1 MNDWNIYI
9 ILLNCAYTIWL
20 AAFIAK
26 DIAWLRRITIAGNI
40 VVLPYYYFENET
52 PLWTPII
59 WVCIFT
65 VINLVMLFL
74 IYLESR
80 PIKLSDIEQKIYEL
94 TFKSLE
100 PRIYK
105 KLIDLGSWEELQPE
119 VELVT
124 RDTLLDSLML
134 VVDGE
139 AEVVLKHGEHRY
151 IPAGGFIGEQSF
163 ITGGKT
169 YADVSTG
176 KEATTILRWN
186 SESLRKFLAH
196 KETLKD
202 AVDLIITA
210 DLIYKLRSIEE
221 EVDEIRHSQD
231 LDVSLSHK
239 PYATHTTSKKDNNIE
254 DAIKTKLKTWHV
266 HDDS

>member
-1 MNDWNIYI
+1 MNDWNICI

-105 KLIDLGSWEELQPE
+105 KLIDLGSWEALQPG

-124 RDTLLDSLML
+124 RDSVLNSLML

-151 IPAGGFIGEQSF
+151 IPTGGFIGEQSF

-186 SESLRKFLAH
+186 SESLRKYLAN

-202 AVDLIITA
+202 AIDLIITA

-239 PYATHTTSKKDNNIE
+239 PYSTQS
-254 DAIKTKLKTWHV
+254 TKRQ
-266 HDDS
+266 

>member
-26 DIAWLRRITIAGNI
+26 DIAWLRRITIAGNL
-40 VVLPYYYFENET
+40 VVLPYYYFFFELPMWN
-52 PLWTPII
+52 PIF
-59 WVCIFT
+59 WVCIYT

-80 PIKLSDIEQKIYEL
+80 PIKLNDLEQKIYEL

-105 KLIDLGSWEELQPE
+105 KLIDLGSWEEIQPE

-124 RDTLLDSLML
+124 RDSVLDSLML

-139 AEVVLKHGEHRY
+139 AEVILKHGEHRY
-151 IPAGGFIGEQSF
+151 IPTGGFIGEQSF

-186 SESLRKFLAH
+186 SESLRKYLAN

-231 LDVSLSHK
+231 LDVSLSRK
-239 PYATHTTSKKDNNIE
+239 PYSTHSTSKKDNNMV
-254 DAIKTKLKTWHV
+254 DRPK
-266 HDDS
+266 

>member
-26 DIAWLRRITIAGNI
+26 DIAWLRRITIAGNL
-40 VVLPYYYFENET
+40 VVLPYYYFFFELPMWN
-52 PLWTPII
+52 PIF
-59 WVCIFT
+59 WVCTYT
-65 VINLVMLFL
+65 VINLVRLFL
-74 IYLESR
+74 HYLESR

-105 KLIDLGSWEELQPE
+105 KLIDLGSWEEIQPE

-124 RDTLLDSLML
+124 RDSVLDSLML

-169 YADVSTG
+169 YANVSTG

-186 SESLRKFLAH
+186 SESLRKYLAD

-202 AVDLIITA
+202 AIDLIITA

-239 PYATHTTSKKDNNIE
+239 PYLTHSTSKKDNNMV
-254 DAIKTKLKTWHV
+254 DRPR
-266 HDDS
+266 

>member
-26 DIAWLRRITIAGNI
+26 DIAWLRRITIAGNL
-40 VVLPYYYFENET
+40 VVLPYYYFFFEPPMWN
-52 PLWTPII
+52 PIF
-59 WVCIFT
+59 WVCIYT

-74 IYLESR
+74 HYLESR
-80 PIKLSDIEQKIYEL
+80 PIKLNDLEQKIYEL

-100 PRIYK
+100 PRVYK
-105 KLIDLGSWEELQPE
+105 KLIDLGSWEEIQPE

-124 RDTLLDSLML
+124 RDSVLDSLML

-151 IPAGGFIGEQSF
+151 IPTGGFIGEQSF

-186 SESLRKFLAH
+186 SESLRKYLEN

-202 AVDLIITA
+202 AIDLIITA

-231 LDVSLSHK
+231 LDVSLSRK
-239 PYATHTTSKKDNNIE
+239 PYSTHSTSKKDNNMV
-254 DAIKTKLKTWHV
+254 DRPR
-266 HDDS
+266 

>member
-80 PIKLSDIEQKIYEL
+80 PIKLSDLEQKIYDR
-94 TFKSLE
+94 TFKSLKLKE
-100 PRIYK
+100 FK
-105 KLIDLGSWEELQPE
+105 HLIDHGSLNELQPE
-119 VELVT
+119 VGLVT
-124 RDTLLDSLML
+124 RDTHLEKLML
-134 VVDGE
+134 VVEGQ
-139 AEVVLKHGEHRY
+139 AEVVLKNGDEVD

-163 ITGGKT
+163 ITGENT
-169 YADVSTG
+169 SADVATG
-176 KEATTILRWN
+176 KEAATILSWN
-186 SESLRKFLAH
+186 SDSLRKYLEKKPH
-196 KETLKD
+196 LKETLE
-202 AVDLIITA
+202 LILTSDVIH
-210 DLIYKLRSIEE
+210 KLRDMEE
-221 EVDEIRHSQD
+221 MYDKIKHSND
-231 LDVSLSHK
+231 L
-239 PYATHTTSKKDNNIE
+239 NI
-254 DAIKTKLKTWHV
+254 
-266 HDDS
+266 S

>member
-26 DIAWLRRITIAGNI
+26 DIAWLRRITIAGNL
-40 VVLPYYYFENET
+40 VVLPYYYFFFESPMWN
-52 PLWTPII
+52 PIF
-59 WVCIFT
+59 WVCIYT

-80 PIKLSDIEQKIYEL
+80 PIKLNDLEQKIYEL

-151 IPAGGFIGEQSF
+151 IPTGGFIGEQSF

-186 SESLRKFLAH
+186 SESLRKYLAN

-202 AVDLIITA
+202 AIDLIITA

-239 PYATHTTSKKDNNIE
+239 PYSTHSTSKKDNNMV
-254 DAIKTKLKTWHV
+254 DRPR
-266 HDDS
+266 

>member
-26 DIAWLRRITIAGNI
+26 DIAWLRRITITGNL
-40 VVLPYYYFENET
+40 VVLPYYYFFFELPMWN
-52 PLWTPII
+52 PIF
-59 WVCIFT
+59 WVCT
-65 VINLVMLFL
+65 YTLINLMMLFL

-80 PIKLSDIEQKIYEL
+80 PIKLNDLEQKIYEL
-94 TFKSLE
+94 TFKSIE

-105 KLIDLGSWEELQPE
+105 KLIDQGSWEEIQPE

-124 RDTLLDSLML
+124 RDSVLDSLML

-139 AEVVLKHGEHRY
+139 AEVILKHGEHRY
-151 IPAGGFIGEQSF
+151 IPTGGFIGEQSF

-186 SESLRKFLAH
+186 SESLRKYLAN

-231 LDVSLSHK
+231 LDVSLSRK
-239 PYATHTTSKKDNNIE
+239 PYSTHSTSKKDKNMA
-254 DAIKTKLKTWHV
+254 DRPR
-266 HDDS
+266 

>member
-1 MNDWNIYI
+1 MNDLNICI

-105 KLIDLGSWEELQPE
+105 KLIDLGSWEDLQPE

-186 SESLRKFLAH
+186 SESLRKYLAN

-239 PYATHTTSKKDNNIE
+239 PYSTHSTSKKDNNMV
-254 DAIKTKLKTWHV
+254 DRPR
-266 HDDS
+266 

>member
-26 DIAWLRRITIAGNI
+26 DIAWLRRITILGNF
-40 VVLPYYYFENET
+40 VVLPYYYFFFEAPMWN
-52 PLWTPII
+52 PIF
-59 WVCIFT
+59 WVCIYT

-80 PIKLSDIEQKIYEL
+80 PIKLNDLEQKIYEL

-105 KLIDLGSWEELQPE
+105 KLIDLGSWEDLQPE

-151 IPAGGFIGEQSF
+151 IPTGGFIGEQSF

-186 SESLRKFLAH
+186 SESLREYLAN

-239 PYATHTTSKKDNNIE
+239 PYSTQS
-254 DAIKTKLKTWHV
+254 TKRQ
-266 HDDS
+266 

>member
-1 MNDWNIYI
+1 MTDWNIWI
-9 ILLNCAYTIWL
+9 ILLNCSYTIWL

-26 DIAWLRRITIAGNI
+26 DIAWLRRIIIAGNL
-40 VVLPYYYFENET
+40 VVLPYYYFYFEAPMWN
-52 PLWTPII
+52 PIF
-59 WVCIFT
+59 WACT
-65 VINLVMLFL
+65 YALINLVMLFL

-105 KLIDLGSWEELQPE
+105 KLIDLGTWEELQPE

-124 RDTLLDSLML
+124 RDSVLNSLML

-151 IPAGGFIGEQSF
+151 IPIGGFIGEQSF

-176 KEATTILRWN
+176 REATTILRWN

-231 LDVSLSHK
+231 LDVNLSHK
-239 PYATHTTSKKDNNIE
+239 PYAVHSTSKKDNNMV
-254 DAIKTKLKTWHV
+254 DRPR
-266 HDDS
+266 

>member
-26 DIAWLRRITIAGNI
+26 DIAWLRRITIAGNL
-40 VVLPYYYFENET
+40 VVLPYYYFFFEPPMWN
-52 PLWTPII
+52 PIF
-59 WVCIFT
+59 WVCIYT

-80 PIKLSDIEQKIYEL
+80 PIKLNDLEQKIYEL

-124 RDTLLDSLML
+124 RDSVLDSLML

-139 AEVVLKHGEHRY
+139 AEVILKHGEHRY
-151 IPAGGFIGEQSF
+151 IPTGGFIGEQSF

-186 SESLRKFLAH
+186 SESLRKYLAN

-202 AVDLIITA
+202 AIDLIITA

-221 EVDEIRHSQD
+221 EVDEVRHSQD

-239 PYATHTTSKKDNNIE
+239 PYLTHSTSKKDNYMV
-254 DAIKTKLKTWHV
+254 D
-266 HDDS
+266 

>member
-26 DIAWLRRITIAGNI
+26 DIAWLRRITIAGNL
-40 VVLPYYYFENET
+40 VVLPYYYFFFEAPMWN
-52 PLWTPII
+52 PIF
-59 WVCIFT
+59 WVCTNT
-65 VINLVMLFL
+65 VINLVMLFQ

-124 RDTLLDSLML
+124 RDSVLDSLML

-139 AEVVLKHGEHRY
+139 AEVLFKHGEHRY
-151 IPAGGFIGEQSF
+151 IPTGGFIGEQSF

-186 SESLRKFLAH
+186 SESLRKYLAN

-239 PYATHTTSKKDNNIE
+239 PYSTHSTSKKDNNMV
-254 DAIKTKLKTWHV
+254 DRPR
-266 HDDS
+266 

>member
-1 MNDWNIYI
+1 MNDWNIWI

-26 DIAWLRRITIAGNI
+26 DIAWLRRITIAGNL
-40 VVLPYYYFENET
+40 VVLPYYYFFFEPPMWN
-52 PLWTPII
+52 PIF
-59 WVCIFT
+59 WVCIYT

-74 IYLESR
+74 HYLESR
-80 PIKLSDIEQKIYEL
+80 PIKLNDLEQKIYEL

-105 KLIDLGSWEELQPE
+105 KLIDLGSWEEIQPQ

-124 RDTLLDSLML
+124 RDSLLDSLML

-139 AEVVLKHGEHRY
+139 AEVILKHGEHRY
-151 IPAGGFIGEQSF
+151 IPTGGFIGEQSF

-186 SESLRKFLAH
+186 SESLREYLAN

-239 PYATHTTSKKDNNIE
+239 PYSTHSTSKKDNNMV
-254 DAIKTKLKTWHV
+254 DRPR
-266 HDDS
+266 

>member
-9 ILLNCAYTIWL
+9 ILLNSAYTIWL

-26 DIAWLRRITIAGNI
+26 DIAWLRRITIAGNL
-40 VVLPYYYFENET
+40 VVLPYYYFFFEPPMWN
-52 PLWTPII
+52 PIF
-59 WVCIFT
+59 WVCIYT
-65 VINLVMLFL
+65 LINLVMLFL

-80 PIKLSDIEQKIYEL
+80 PIKLNDLEQKIYEL

-105 KLIDLGSWEELQPE
+105 KLIDLGSWEEIQPE

-124 RDTLLDSLML
+124 RDSVLDSLML

-139 AEVVLKHGEHRY
+139 AEVIPKHGEHRY

-186 SESLRKFLAH
+186 SESLRKYLAN

-231 LDVSLSHK
+231 LDVSLSRK
-239 PYATHTTSKKDNNIE
+239 PYSTHSISKKDNNMV
-254 DAIKTKLKTWHV
+254 DRPR
-266 HDDS
+266 

>member
-1 MNDWNIYI
+1 MNDWNICI

-65 VINLVMLFL
+65 LINLVMLFL

-105 KLIDLGSWEELQPE
+105 KLIDLGSWEEIQPE

-124 RDTLLDSLML
+124 RDSVLDSLML

-139 AEVVLKHGEHRY
+139 AEVLLKHGEHRY
-151 IPAGGFIGEQSF
+151 IPTGGFIGEQSF

-176 KEATTILRWN
+176 KEATTILRLN
-186 SESLRKFLAH
+186 SESLREYLAN

-231 LDVSLSHK
+231 LDVSLSRK
-239 PYATHTTSKKDNNIE
+239 PYSTHSTSKKDNNMV
-254 DAIKTKLKTWHV
+254 DRPR
-266 HDDS
+266 

>member
-26 DIAWLRRITIAGNI
+26 DIAWLRRITIAGNL
-40 VVLPYYYFENET
+40 VVLPYYYFFFEPPMWN
-52 PLWTPII
+52 PIF
-59 WVCIFT
+59 WVCIYT

-74 IYLESR
+74 HYLESR

-105 KLIDLGSWEELQPE
+105 KLIDLGSWEDLQPE

-124 RDTLLDSLML
+124 RDSVLDSLML

-139 AEVVLKHGEHRY
+139 AEVILKHGEHRY
-151 IPAGGFIGEQSF
+151 IPTGGFIGEQSF

-169 YADVSTG
+169 YADGSTG
-176 KEATTILRWN
+176 KESTKILLWN
-186 SESLRKFLAH
+186 SESLRKFLAN

-239 PYATHTTSKKDNNIE
+239 PYSTHSTSKKDNNMV
-254 DAIKTKLKTWHV
+254 DRPR
-266 HDDS
+266 

>member
-26 DIAWLRRITIAGNI
+26 DIAWLRRITIAGNL
-40 VVLPYYYFENET
+40 VVLPYYYFFFEPPMWN
-52 PLWTPII
+52 PIF
-59 WVCIFT
+59 WVCTYT
-65 VINLVMLFL
+65 VINMVMLFL
-74 IYLESR
+74 HYLESR
-80 PIKLSDIEQKIYEL
+80 PIKLCDIEQKIYEL

-124 RDTLLDSLML
+124 RDSILDSLML

-151 IPAGGFIGEQSF
+151 IPTGGFIGEQSF

-176 KEATTILRWN
+176 KEATKILRWN
-186 SESLRKFLAH
+186 SESLRKFLAN

-231 LDVSLSHK
+231 LDVSLSRK
-239 PYATHTTSKKDNNIE
+239 PYSTHSTSKKYNN
-254 DAIKTKLKTWHV
+254 
-266 HDDS
+266 

>member
-26 DIAWLRRITIAGNI
+26 DIAWLRRITILGNF
-40 VVLPYYYFENET
+40 VVLPYYYFFFEAPMWN
-52 PLWTPII
+52 PIF
-59 WVCIFT
+59 WVCT
-65 VINLVMLFL
+65 YTLINLVMLFL

-124 RDTLLDSLML
+124 RDSVLDSLML

-139 AEVVLKHGEHRY
+139 AEVLLKHGEHRY
-151 IPAGGFIGEQSF
+151 IPTGGFIGEQSF

-186 SESLRKFLAH
+186 SESLRKYLAN

-231 LDVSLSHK
+231 LDVSLRHK
-239 PYATHTTSKKDNNIE
+239 PYSTHSTSKKDNNMV
-254 DAIKTKLKTWHV
+254 DRPR
-266 HDDS
+266 

>member
-1 MNDWNIYI
+1 MNDWNICI

-40 VVLPYYYFENET
+40 VILPYYYFENET

-105 KLIDLGSWEELQPE
+105 KLIDLGSWEDLQPD

-151 IPAGGFIGEQSF
+151 IPTGGFIGEQSF

-186 SESLRKFLAH
+186 SESLRKFLGH

-239 PYATHTTSKKDNNIE
+239 PYATQSTSKKDNNM
-254 DAIKTKLKTWHV
+254 D
-266 HDDS
+266 

>member
-1 MNDWNIYI
+1 MNDLNIFI
-9 ILLNCAYTIWL
+9 ILLNCSYTIL
-20 AAFIAK
+20 LGAFLVK
-26 DIAWLRRITIAGNI
+26 DIAWLRRITIVGNL
-40 VVLPYYYFENET
+40 VVLPYYYFYFEA
-52 PLWTPII
+52 PMWIS
-59 WVCIFT
+59 IFWACT
-65 VINLVMLFL
+65 YALINLVMLFQ

-119 VELVT
+119 VRLVT
-124 RDTLLDSLML
+124 RDLVLDSLML
-134 VVDGE
+134 VVEGE
-139 AEVVLKHGEHRY
+139 AEVVLKHGERRN
-151 IPAGGFIGEQSF
+151 IPTGGFIGEQSF

-186 SESLRKFLAH
+186 SESLRKYLAD

-239 PYATHTTSKKDNNIE
+239 PYSTNSTSKKDNNLV
-254 DAIKTKLKTWHV
+254 DLPR
-266 HDDS
+266 

>member
-1 MNDWNIYI
+1 MNDWNICI
-9 ILLNCAYTIWL
+9 ILLNCAYTIWV

-105 KLIDLGSWEELQPE
+105 KLIYIGTWEELQPE

-124 RDTLLDSLML
+124 RNSVLNSLML

-151 IPAGGFIGEQSF
+151 IPAG
-163 ITGGKT
+163 
-169 YADVSTG
+169 
-176 KEATTILRWN
+176 
-186 SESLRKFLAH
+186 
-196 KETLKD
+196 
-202 AVDLIITA
+202 
-210 DLIYKLRSIEE
+210 
-221 EVDEIRHSQD
+221 
-231 LDVSLSHK
+231 
-239 PYATHTTSKKDNNIE
+239 
-254 DAIKTKLKTWHV
+254 
-266 HDDS
+266 